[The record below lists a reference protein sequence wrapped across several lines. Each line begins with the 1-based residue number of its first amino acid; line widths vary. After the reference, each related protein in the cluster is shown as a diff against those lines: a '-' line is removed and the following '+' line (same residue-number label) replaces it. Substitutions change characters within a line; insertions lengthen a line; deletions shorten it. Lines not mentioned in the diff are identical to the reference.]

1 MSKKFYVG
9 NLAFSSNEESVKDLF
24 SQYGEVLSVKIPTD
38 QMTGRSRG
46 FCFVEMENADGI
58 IEQLNGTEFEG
69 RVLKVDFA
77 QERPAG
83 SRNGFPNRGGLRQN
97 SCEYQ

>member
-9 NLAFSSNEESVKDLF
+9 NLAFSSSEESVKDLF
-24 SQYGEVLSVKIPTD
+24 SQFGEVLSVKIPTD

-46 FCFVEMENADGI
+46 FCFVEMENVDGI

-69 RVLKVDFA
+69 RVLRVDYA
-77 QERPAG
+77 LERQNG
-83 SRNGFPNRGGLRQN
+83 SRFGNRGQIRN
-97 SCEYQ
+97 YEYR

>member
-1 MSKKFYVG
+1 MSKKIYVG
-9 NLAFSSNEESVKDLF
+9 NLAFSSSEDSVKDLF
-24 SQYGEVLSVKIPTD
+24 SQFGEVLSVKIPTD

-69 RVLKVDFA
+69 RVLKVDYA
-77 QERPAG
+77 LERQNGTRFG
-83 SRNGFPNRGGLRQN
+83 SRGLAPKN
-97 SCEYQ
+97 YEYR

>member
-1 MSKKFYVG
+1 MSKKIYVG
-9 NLAFSSNEESVKDLF
+9 NLAFSSSEASVKDLF
-24 SQYGEVLSVKIPTD
+24 SQFGEVLSVKIPTD

-69 RVLKVDFA
+69 RVLKVDYA
-77 QERPAG
+77 LERQNG
-83 SRNGFPNRGGLRQN
+83 SRFGSRGLNNRN
-97 SCEYQ
+97 CEYR